1 METATSAYDRS
12 QMPTRT
18 LGRTGLQ
25 VSAIALG
32 TVELGLDYGIQA
44 PGHSGR
50 PAVEEAIR
58 LVHMALDAGI
68 NFIDTARVYGT
79 SEEILGQALKG
90 RRDEVVLATKV
101 LTQATGGVPLM
112 GDDLR
117 RQMLGSLG
125 QSLSALQ
132 TDHVDIWQIHSVDH
146 KLLSEAEVVAEV
158 FDKVRASGQ
167 VRFVG
172 GSFYGAELPLQAL
185 AYNLFDVMQI
195 TYSVLDQRLVDKFFP
210 LATEAN
216 IGIVARSVLLKGVLT
231 ERAEHLPGHL
241 HELRLRSRSFRE
253 LIAAGKSG
261 ATPAQVAIAFAL
273 AQPAIHA
280 VLIGVSSE
288 QELRS
293 NLHSL
298 SLELTV
304 RNSPYINRC
313 ASTIPI
319 YSTLAHGAS
328 NSGSKTWG

>member
-1 METATSAYDRS
+1 MDTAASAFDRS
-12 QMPTRT
+12 AMPIRT

-50 PAVEEAIR
+50 PAIDEAIR

-68 NFIDTARVYGT
+68 NLIDTARAYGT
-79 SEEILGQALKG
+79 SEEILGEALKG
-90 RRDEVVLATKV
+90 RRDQVVLATKV
-101 LTQATGGVPLM
+101 ITQATGGVPLA

-117 RQMLGSLG
+117 RQLVGSLE
-125 QSLSALQ
+125 QSLGLLQ
-132 TDHVDIWQIHSVDH
+132 TDYVDLWQIHNVDK
-146 KLLSEAEVVAEV
+146 KLLDEAEVVAEI
-158 FDKVRASGQ
+158 FDMVRASGQ
-167 VRFVG
+167 VRYVG

-185 AYNLFDVMQI
+185 SYNLFDVMQI

-216 IGIVARSVLLKGVLT
+216 IGICARSVLLKGALT
-231 ERAEHLPGHL
+231 ERAEALPGHL
-241 HELRLRSRSFRE
+241 NELRLRSRSFRE

-273 AQPAIHA
+273 AQPAIHS

-293 NLHSL
+293 NLRSL
-298 SLELTV
+298 SLNLD
-304 RNSPYINRC
+304 R
-313 ASTIPI
+313 AQ
-319 YSTLAHGAS
+319 LALYESLRLDDPDLLNPG
-328 NSGSKTWG
+328 TWGIS